1 MVQGESEKIEYF
13 LIEKVKMHND
23 MTAIIKL
30 RQIPLEEKS
39 TRVDGPPVEH
49 HDKIVLHQHR
59 NEHNKGQGKCSERKQ
74 EATTNQ

>member
-1 MVQGESEKIEYF
+1 MVWGESERVEYF

-39 TRVDGPPVEH
+39 TRVDAPAAED
-49 HDKIVLHQHR
+49 HDK
-59 NEHNKGQGKCSERKQ
+59 
-74 EATTNQ
+74 

>member
-1 MVQGESEKIEYF
+1 MVWGESERVEYF

-39 TRVDGPPVEH
+39 TRVNAPLQRIMINSTALAQ
-49 HDKIVLHQHR
+49 K
-59 NEHNKGQGKCSERKQ
+59 
-74 EATTNQ
+74 